1 MRHPRVASR
10 TPDKDKLRC
19 YYCKEFEQFIM
30 NFLKRL
36 KDEERA
42 AKLHV
47 MSPLTL
53 QQETEDDH
61 EDYYAYDDEL
71 LEQHTVEHLNN

>member
-1 MRHPRVASR
+1 MD
-10 TPDKDKLRC
+10 TLLRIAQ
-19 YYCKEFEQFIM
+19 KE
-30 NFLKRL
+30 K

-47 MSPLTL
+47 MIPLIL
-53 QQETEDDH
+53 QHETEDDH
-61 EDYYAYDDEL
+61 DDYYAYDDEL